1 MGFFFAK
8 HFSRTYY
15 KHAKLSVHATPSPFC
30 CKQCEQIKE
39 GPVQEDVPGGRE
51 ALKEV
56 VVGGFFCW
64 CCIKWLGPATEWNKI
79 DPFL

>member
-56 VVGGFFCW
+56 VVGGFFA
-64 CCIKWLGPATEWNKI
+64 GAV
-79 DPFL
+79 